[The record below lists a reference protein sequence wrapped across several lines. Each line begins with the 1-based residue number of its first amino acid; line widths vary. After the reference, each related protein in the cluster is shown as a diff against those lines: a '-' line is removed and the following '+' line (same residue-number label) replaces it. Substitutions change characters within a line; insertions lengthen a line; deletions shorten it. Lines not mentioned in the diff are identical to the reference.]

1 MQARGWT
8 GRLVGRSVMAAVL
21 LVSLPIAA
29 GPAGAAGHAQA
40 TRLVV
45 RAAPATVHIRSALV
59 ISGSVSPRV
68 AGVPVV
74 LQRLVGKSW
83 HTVGKHKLSATGT
96 FTFSLKAPAVA
107 AKWVLRVTR
116 EASATTKA
124 GVSAT
129 LHVRVVRALFAVKA
143 AAATSVAAGTPIVV
157 TGSVRPNATGSVVL
171 QRLVGATWHKLATAR
186 LSAGST
192 FRFATLRPAGSYRL
206 RVTKAY
212 TATVAGGVSHG
223 VSVSVL
229 AAPLPPGPPSV
240 TTTTLPSGT
249 AGVAYT
255 TTLTA
260 TGGTPPYLWTSAGLP
275 AGLTLSSAGVVYGT
289 PSSAGASTVTVTV
302 ADTGGRAGSAA
313 LTLTVAAAP
322 RPAGRLWAWG
332 NNSWGQLGNNST
344 TDANALVPVTG
355 LTSVTSLAGG
365 ALDAYAL
372 RSDGTVW
379 AWGFNGS
386 GQLGNATSAPSSVP
400 VQVSGVTSVSEIAA
414 GGTSAYALKSDGTLW
429 AWGNNASGQLGN
441 NSTTYSSDPV
451 QVSGLTGVKAIAG
464 GASSGYALK
473 SDGTVWAWGDNS
485 HGELGDNST
494 ANSVVPVAVNGMTGV
509 AAIAAGSSTAYA
521 LLTDSTVRAWGNNTS
536 GGLGNNT
543 NTDSR
548 VPVQVSGLNGV
559 TAIAGGETAG
569 YALRSDGTV
578 WDWGLSSL
586 VPIEVSEL
594 TSVTAIAAGRTT
606 AYALRADGYVWAWGD
621 NTRGQLGNGSNVP
634 SSSVP
639 VQASGLTGVIGIS
652 SGPTSWSG
660 YAIEPG

>member
-1 MQARGWT
+1 MQARGGT
-8 GRLVGRSVMAAVL
+8 GRLVGRWVLAVVL
-21 LVSLPIAA
+21 LVSLPLAA
-29 GPAGAAGHAQA
+29 GPASAAGHAQV
-40 TRLVV
+40 TRLVM
-45 RAAPATVHIRSALV
+45 RATPATVHIGSTLV
-59 ISGSVSPRV
+59 ISGSVSPRI

-74 LQRLVGKSW
+74 LQRLVGNSW
-83 HTVGKHKLSATGT
+83 HTVGKHKLPTTGA

-129 LHVRVVRALFAVKA
+129 VHVRVVKALFVVKA
-143 AAATSVAAGTPIVV
+143 AAAKSVAAGAPIVV
-157 TGSVRPNATGSVVL
+157 TGSVRPKATGSVVL
-171 QRLVGATWHKLATAR
+171 QRLVGRTWHNLATAR
-186 LSAGST
+186 LSAAST
-192 FRFATLRPAGSYRL
+192 FRFATLRPTGSYRL
-206 RVTKAY
+206 RVMKAY
-212 TATVAGGVSHG
+212 TATLAGGVSPG

-229 AAPLPPGPPSV
+229 AAPLSPGPPSV
-240 TTTTLPSGT
+240 TTTRLPSGT

-275 AGLTLSSAGVVYGT
+275 AGLTFSSTGT
-289 PSSAGASTVTVTV
+289 ISGAPTSAGASTVTVTV

-322 RPAGRLWAWG
+322 RSAGRLWAWG

-344 TDANALVPVTG
+344 TDANVLVPVTG
-355 LTSVTSLAGG
+355 LTSVTAVVGG

-379 AWGFNGS
+379 AWGFNLS
-386 GQLGNATSAPSSVP
+386 GQLGNATNTSSSVP
-400 VQVSGVTSVSEIAA
+400 VQVNGVTSVSEIAA
-414 GGTSAYALKSDGTLW
+414 GGQSA
-429 AWGNNASGQLGN
+429 
-441 NSTTYSSDPV
+441 
-451 QVSGLTGVKAIAG
+451 
-464 GASSGYALK
+464 YALK
-473 SDGTVWAWGDNS
+473 SDGTVWAWGNNAFGQLGNNSTTDSSNAVQVSGLTGVTAIAGGAYSGYALKADGRVWAWGYNS
-485 HGELGDNST
+485 HGELGNNSSV
-494 ANSVVPVAVNGMTGV
+494 NSAVPVAVNGLTGV

-543 NTDSR
+543 TTESR
-548 VPVQVSGLNGV
+548 VPVEVSGLNGV

-569 YALRSDGTV
+569 YALRADGTV
-578 WDWGLSSL
+578 WDWGLSSF
-586 VPIEVSEL
+586 VPVEVSGL
-594 TSVTAIAAGRTT
+594 TSVTAIAAGRAT

-621 NTRGQLGNGSNVP
+621 NTRGQLGNGSNAL

-639 VQASGLTGVIGIS
+639 VQASGLTGVIGLS
-652 SGPTSWSG
+652 SGPTSSSG